1 VEADLPRTIR
11 HRLALLLSEVVTN
24 AVQHGGAVP
33 GQSMQVHVVSSP
45 ERVRVEVRDPG
56 GNAPTPTLRVE
67 PEGEGYGTLL
77 IERLSDRFGRAAT
90 DAGGSLAWFELD
102 LYGLA
107 ES

>member
-11 HRLALLLSEVVTN
+11 HRLALLLSEVVTK
-24 AVQHGGAVP
+24 AVQHGGAVA
-33 GQSMQVHVVSSP
+33 GQSMQIRVVSSP

-56 GNAPTPTLRVE
+56 GSEPRPSLRVE
-67 PEGEGYGTLL
+67 DEGEGYGTLL

-90 DAGGSLAWFELD
+90 DAGGTLAWFELD
-102 LYGLA
+102 LQGLA